1 MRQNGLP
8 MTLIQRLVAA
18 AAALLTVLMVLV
30 LGLRSAG
37 VPIGLGASVSPSLS
51 QRSTASASPPA
62 SPSASPSASS
72 QASPVSAQDVEAA
85 LASIEAQVQQIRGLP
100 PAEIGPAQII
110 NRDQLAVEL
119 RVLFDAKYPQ
129 PQRDADNIALRSLG
143 LLGAN
148 QDVAQLQ
155 LRLLGNQVLGFY
167 DNRKKRMVVVS
178 DSGLSAE
185 ARITYAHEYTHALQD
200 AAFTLKK
207 LQTDA
212 VGEDDRSLARTALV
226 EGDATQT
233 MFLWAL
239 AGNLD
244 PGELAQLGAGSP
256 PDTGDAPSWMVSLLR
271 FPYTIGLQWVGRVYQ
286 EGGFKAVDAAFS
298 DPPSSTEQV
307 IHYDK
312 WVAREK
318 PTAVTV
324 PDLAPALGS
333 GWKRVA
339 SSPQGEA
346 MMGVMLQFFGVSQAD
361 AARAVAG
368 WGGDRVAVYAGPGAS
383 FSLAW
388 RLAWDSPTDAREFA
402 DAYATVLDKLPFPAR
417 LVSLSATEQ
426 LIVHA
431 SSDALLETT
440 IAAAR

>member
-8 MTLIQRLVAA
+8 MTPIQRLAA
-18 AAALLTVLMVLV
+18 AAVALLTVVMVLV

-37 VPIGLGASVSPSLS
+37 APIGIGPSVSASPS
-51 QRSTASASPPA
+51 QRSTASASA
-62 SPSASPSASS
+62 SAPASPSASS

-110 NRDQLAVEL
+110 NRDQLAAEL
-119 RVLFDAKYPQ
+119 RALFDAEYPQ
-129 PQRDADNIALRSLG
+129 PQRDADNITLRSLG
-143 LLGAN
+143 LLRAN
-148 QDVAQLQ
+148 QDAAQLQ
-155 LRLLGNQVLGFY
+155 LRLLGDQVLGFY

-239 AGNLD
+239 AGNLN
-244 PGELAQLGAGSP
+244 PEELAQLGAGPP

-271 FPYTIGLQWVGRVYQ
+271 FPYTAGLEWVGRVYQ
-286 EGGFKAVDAAFS
+286 DGGFNAVDAAFS

-324 PDLAPALGS
+324 PDLAPALGN

-346 MMGVMLQFFGVSQAD
+346 MMRVMLQFFGVSQAD
-361 AARAVAG
+361 AERAVAG

-402 DAYATVLDKLPFPAR
+402 DAYARVIDKLPFPAR

-440 IAAAR
+440 LTAAR

>member
-1 MRQNGLP
+1 
-8 MTLIQRLVAA
+8 MTPIQRLVAA
-18 AAALLTVLMVLV
+18 AAALLTLLIVLV
-30 LGLRSAG
+30 VVLRS
-37 VPIGLGASVSPSLS
+37 LGAPVAL
-51 QRSTASASPPA
+51 R
-62 SPSASPSASS
+62 PSASPSPSPRSTATTSPSASG
-72 QASPVSAQDVEAA
+72 QPSPVSAHDEQAA
-85 LASIEAQVQQIRGLP
+85 FAAIERQVQQIRGLP
-100 PAEIGPAQII
+100 AAKIGAAQII
-110 NRDQLAVEL
+110 GRDQLAVEL
-119 RVLFDAKYPQ
+119 RALFDAEYPRA
-129 PQRDADNIALRSLG
+129 QRVADNITLRALG
-143 LLGAN
+143 LLGAD

-155 LRLLGNQVLGFY
+155 LRLLGDQVLGFY
-167 DNRKKRMVVVS
+167 DDRKKRMVVVS

-200 AAFTLKK
+200 AAFTLKT

-212 VGEDDRSLARTALV
+212 VGQDDRSLARTALV

-244 PGELAQLGAGSP
+244 PGELAQLGARSP
-256 PDTGDAPSWMVSLLR
+256 PDTGDAPSWMVGLLE
-271 FPYTIGLQWVGRVYQ
+271 FPYTAGLQWVGQVYQ
-286 EGGFKAVDAAFS
+286 EGGSKAVDAAFT
-298 DPPSSTEQV
+298 DPPNSTEQV

-318 PTAVTV
+318 PIAVTV
-324 PDLAPALGS
+324 PDLAPALGA
-333 GWKRVA
+333 GWKRVS

-368 WGGDRVAVYAGPGAS
+368 WGGDRVAAYSGPGAS

-388 RLAWDSPTDAREFA
+388 RVTWDSPLDATEFA
-402 DAYATVLDKLPFPAR
+402 DAYAKVIDALPFPAR

-431 SSDALLETT
+431 SSDALLHTT
-440 IAAAR
+440 LAAAH